1 MTSEPETSQTPPADY
16 RAVPNWS
23 GLLTRPEFPILEDTR
38 QRVHHALRDK
48 QVNFNDLAPVVERDP
63 ALCLNLQIL
72 TVYHN
77 PECLHQIS
85 GAANCL
91 SLLGMQELVK
101 MIKQL
106 PVISNNTTDE
116 RQLAYRTAL
125 HSAQMAGHISAW
137 LSSIKGN
144 NSQHYARW
152 ASMMVAAP
160 LWAWL
165 LADDQ
170 ARNLLYFAS
179 RHFEPWHALQRL
191 SGQHLRQW
199 QTLVRKLALPPLAA
213 DCWNPVKWP
222 SLYQWRLL
230 RRHDPWDLPDKI
242 GRPLLHSCQ
251 QPHLTPILAN
261 TLAWH
266 LHTDPQGSFCQRW
279 LTLTAHWMGKPR
291 HSWQH
296 NLRDIQM
303 LSSEQQ
309 HSAFG
314 SGVQHWLN
322 SDSQPLRYPWI
333 TPPRH
338 AETSIDNTTQTAR
351 HKQLERSRPSTFH
364 PHSTDLLPEA
374 AKSPAL
380 PLHAPTREIREK
392 KTQPQPLADPRQH
405 PQQQLQK
412 QPQEQSQQKPSVPA
426 PESAKA
432 AMPVSTRT
440 AALITEP
447 ATPAATSALA
457 AKQTPAAKPELSALQ
472 RRLHNDPGSFTDWHQ
487 LMQALLHGL
496 REDVGLPWAA
506 VMLLSKD
513 KSHLRLVYTEGL
525 AEHSPVRNLQIDV
538 RSLSLFSKL
547 LEHPAG
553 ILVSPDTRERLLRNL
568 PETIRQALP
577 PFCLLMSI
585 HAGAKPIGVVIS
597 GTNPGQTPPDTA
609 TWTAFKGLCQSGSS
623 GLTQLAQASAKRKA

>member
-38 QRVHHALRDK
+38 QRLHHALRDK

-106 PVISNNTTDE
+106 PVISHNTTDE

-125 HSAQMAGHISAW
+125 HNAQMAGHISAW
-137 LSSIKGN
+137 LSSVKGN

-222 SLYQWRLL
+222 SLHQWRLL

-296 NLRDIQM
+296 TLRDIQM
-303 LSSEQQ
+303 ISSEQQ
-309 HSAFG
+309 NSAFG

-333 TPPRH
+333 TPHRPSESAINH
-338 AETSIDNTTQTAR
+338 PLQTAQ
-351 HKQLERSRPSTFH
+351 HKQLERPRQATFR
-364 PHSTDLLPEA
+364 PHSTDRLPEA
-374 AKSPAL
+374 ARSPAL

-392 KTQPQPLADPRQH
+392 KTPPLADPRQH
-405 PQQQLQK
+405 PQQQSQK
-412 QPQEQSQQKPSVPA
+412 QPKKRSQQQPSISIPA
-426 PESAKA
+426 PESA
-432 AMPVSTRT
+432 T
-440 AALITEP
+440 AA
-447 ATPAATSALA
+447 ATPASA
-457 AKQTPAAKPELSALQ
+457 AKQTPDTKPELSALQ
-472 RRLHNDPGSFTDWHQ
+472 RRLHNDPGSFTDWHH

-538 RSLSLFSKL
+538 RPLSLFSKL

-553 ILVSPDTRERLLRNL
+553 ILVSPNTRERLLRNL
-568 PETIRQALP
+568 PEGIRQALP

-597 GTNPGQTPPDTA
+597 GTNPGQTPPDAA
-609 TWTAFKGLCQSGSS
+609 TWTAFKALCQSGSS
-623 GLTQLAQASAKRKA
+623 GLMQLRQQQALASEKRKA

>member
-1 MTSEPETSQTPPADY
+1 
-16 RAVPNWS
+16 
-23 GLLTRPEFPILEDTR
+23 L
-38 QRVHHALRDK
+38 
-48 QVNFNDLAPVVERDP
+48 
-63 ALCLNLQIL
+63 
-72 TVYHN
+72 
-77 PECLHQIS
+77 
-85 GAANCL
+85 
-91 SLLGMQELVK
+91 
-101 MIKQL
+101 IKQL

-125 HSAQMAGHISAW
+125 HNAQMAGHISAW
-137 LSSIKGN
+137 LSSVKGN

-179 RHFEPWHALQRL
+179 RHVEPWHALQRL

-222 SLYQWRLL
+222 SLHQWRLL
-230 RRHDPWDLPDKI
+230 RRQDPWDLPLKI

-266 LHTDPQGSFCQRW
+266 LHTDPQGSRCQRW
-279 LTLTAHWMGKPR
+279 LTLSAHWMGKPQQ
-291 HSWQH
+291 SWQH
-296 NLRDIQM
+296 NLRDIQI

-309 HSAFG
+309 NSAFG

-322 SDSQPLRYPWI
+322 SGSQPLRYPWI
-333 TPPRH
+333 SPLQH
-338 AETSIDNTTQTAR
+338 SETAIDHTTQTAQ
-351 HKQLERSRPSTFH
+351 HKQLERSRQATFR
-364 PHSTDLLPEA
+364 PHSTDRLPEA
-374 AKSPAL
+374 ARPPVLPAQ
-380 PLHAPTREIREK
+380 IRK
-392 KTQPQPLADPRQH
+392 KNTQPLADPRQYL
-405 PQQQLQK
+405 QQQ
-412 QPQEQSQQKPSVPA
+412 PEEPSQQQPSIPA
-426 PESAKA
+426 PESAPA
-432 AMPVSTRT
+432 ATPVLAQT
-440 AALITEP
+440 AAAITES
-447 ATPAATSALA
+447 ATPAATPASA
-457 AKQTPAAKPELSALQ
+457 AKQTPDTKPELSALQ

-513 KSHLRLVYTEGL
+513 KSHLRLIYTEGL

-538 RSLSLFSKL
+538 RPLSLFSKL

-568 PETIRQALP
+568 PEKIRQALP
-577 PFCLLMSI
+577 AFCLLMSI

-597 GTNPGQTPPDTA
+597 GTNPGQTPPDAA
-609 TWTAFKGLCQSGSS
+609 TWTAFKALCQSGSS
-623 GLTQLAQASAKRKA
+623 GLMQLRQQQALASEKRKA